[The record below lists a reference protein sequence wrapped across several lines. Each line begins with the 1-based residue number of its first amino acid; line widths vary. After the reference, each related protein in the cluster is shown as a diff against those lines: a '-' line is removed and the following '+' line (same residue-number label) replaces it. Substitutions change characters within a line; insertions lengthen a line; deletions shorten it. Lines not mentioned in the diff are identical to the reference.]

1 MASTDAKPVP
11 VKNSAYR
18 ITFPIYKADGT
29 LITGA
34 AGLDSEVSKDAG
46 TAVDCTNEAT
56 EIATATG
63 LYYLDLTSSEMNAD
77 CVAIKVKSST
87 TDAVPQVFVLYPQE
101 TGDIKVDVQSNAG
114 TAITSAAGVQEVKVA
129 SIAANAITAAATA
142 TDFGDEIANAVWDE
156 VVDGTYSARELY
168 RVFAAVLGG
177 QANGLGSSTAVYK
190 NRDGSKTRI
199 TATVDA
205 DGNRSSVTFTDLT

>member
-63 LYYLDLTSSEMNAD
+63 LYYLDLTASEMNAD